1 MVVYESFLAVPCPW
15 TEPAYMYV
23 QVLSPQKRAQD
34 AAPSP
39 VSYHNPYTGFKSN
52 EGITSRFRE
61 GKGNS
66 RACMHA
72 RAHTDTHKIG
82 RAHV

>member
-1 MVVYESFLAVPCPW
+1 MGLFFAGRENSSKFESHTCTQVHVVMVVYESFLAVLCPW

-52 EGITSRFRE
+52 GGITS
-61 GKGNS
+61 
-66 RACMHA
+66 
-72 RAHTDTHKIG
+72 
-82 RAHV
+82 